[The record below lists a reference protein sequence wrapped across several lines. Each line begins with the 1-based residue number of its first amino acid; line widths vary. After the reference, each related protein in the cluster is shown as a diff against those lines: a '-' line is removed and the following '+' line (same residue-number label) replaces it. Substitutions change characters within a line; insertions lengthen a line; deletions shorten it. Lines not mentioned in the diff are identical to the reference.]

1 MDFIRNHWKR
11 IFIAMVLLA
20 FPAAWYAVQW
30 AGDEI
35 ASPPRRALMDYH
47 QEFLTKPDE
56 HGLRIES
63 FTASD
68 GTPCLVCFPAGKL
81 GERGTKIR
89 AQLAERGMELPAFGE
104 IKGTLVLTHGRRGRK
119 EDYLSIAERF
129 CAAGF
134 RCVIPDLPAHGDHPA
149 KLATYG
155 IREAKLPAMVLSE
168 ASAKFG
174 FDPEPAGLMGM
185 SMGGSVAIHSAAL
198 TDSPWRALVI
208 VSSFDSFSEV
218 IQGQAG
224 RHAGL
229 TVGRFWAQAAAD
241 VYQKRS
247 GIALSDIQPKLRAA
261 SIHIPT
267 LIAHGSA
274 DRVVPPAA
282 GRRLFEAL
290 PASTT
295 RKWLEIPGADHDN
308 VLITPFPIY
317 AEITEWM
324 IRNVWR

>member
-1 MDFIRNHWKR
+1 MEFIRKYWKR
-11 IFIAMVLLA
+11 IFIAMLLLA
-20 FPAAWYAVQW
+20 APAAWYAVQW

-47 QEFLTKPDE
+47 REFLTKPTE

-68 GTPCLVCFPAGKL
+68 GTPCLVCFPAGQV
-81 GERGTKIR
+81 GERGRKIR
-89 AQLAERGMELPAFGE
+89 DQIQERGILLPAFGE

-119 EDYLSIAERF
+119 EDYLSIAERL
-129 CAAGF
+129 CASGF

-155 IREAKLPAMVLSE
+155 IREAGLPAMVLAE
-168 ASAKFG
+168 ASTKFN
-174 FDPEPAGLMGM
+174 FDPQPAGLMGM

-218 IQGQAG
+218 IEGQAG
-224 RHAGL
+224 RHAGI
-229 TVGRFWAQAAAD
+229 TIGPIWARATAG
-241 VYQKRS
+241 VYQKRT
-247 GIALSDIQPKLRAA
+247 GIALSDIQPRLRAA
-261 SIHIPT
+261 SITVPT
-267 LIAHGSA
+267 LVAHGGA
-274 DRVVPPAA
+274 DSVIPPAA
-282 GRRLFEAL
+282 GRRLFDSL
-290 PASTT
+290 PTSTT
-295 RKWLEIPGADHDN
+295 RKWVEIPGADHDN